1 MEAAV
6 ADATDRN
13 TDREVPLE
21 KKLDDLYDLID
32 GIDIAM
38 LTTRTIDGSLVSRPL
53 QTQKRTDDMDLWFM
67 TTTDTHKVD
76 EIRANP
82 EVNVSYYKDGSREWV
97 SVRGRARVT
106 QDRKRIHE
114 LYKPDWKAWLEDEGG
129 ERDGGPDDPRIALI
143 VVEPQSVV
151 YLKSDQPRVVTMF
164 KVMKALATGEPPKVG
179 SLRQVDRG
187 ELDSGAGSEAR

>member
-1 MEAAV
+1 MAN
-6 ADATDRN
+6 ATEKN

-21 KKLDDLYDLID
+21 KKLDDLYELID

-38 LTTRTIDGSLVSRPL
+38 LTTHALDGSLVSRPL
-53 QTQKRTDDMDLWFM
+53 QTQERTDDVDLWFM
-67 TTTDTHKVD
+67 TSTDTHKV
-76 EIRANP
+76 EELQANP

-97 SVRGRARVT
+97 SVSGRARVT
-106 QDRKRIHE
+106 QDRKRIRE
-114 LYKPDWKAWLEDEGG
+114 LYKPDWKAWLEDQGG

-143 VVEPQSVV
+143 VVEPQTVA
-151 YLKSDQPRVVTMF
+151 YMKTNQPRVVAMF

-179 SLRQVDRG
+179 SLRYLDRG